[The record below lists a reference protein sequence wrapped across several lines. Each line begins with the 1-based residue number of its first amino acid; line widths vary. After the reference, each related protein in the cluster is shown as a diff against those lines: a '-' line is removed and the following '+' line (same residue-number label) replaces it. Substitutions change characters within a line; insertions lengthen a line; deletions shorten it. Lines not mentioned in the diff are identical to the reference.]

1 MSTDETQDIESGNE
15 PAPDSG
21 SREAQQLRRRLRE
34 AERER
39 DALLERVTAF
49 QSAEVE
55 RLAAEKLEVAGDLF
69 AVGGIEL
76 AGLLAEDGSVD
87 PDKVSAAADALVAER
102 PGLANQAAARDAS
115 REALH
120 GAMGARG
127 TVAGGAP
134 SWQGLFS
141 S

>member
-1 MSTDETQDIESGNE
+1 MTEQTEQATADEGQTE
-15 PAPDSG
+15 ASG

-115 REALH
+115 REALQ